1 MVNVPATGTI
11 RLPRSTLFIISVVRP
26 QFLLSIYM
34 RMIMIATMM
43 MLMIFAHDED
53 DIYIIAMM
61 MMTMMNK
68 TPMERGKGAH
78 GENSLNVNF
87 EFIFRKTA

>member
-1 MVNVPATGTI
+1 
-11 RLPRSTLFIISVVRP
+11 
-26 QFLLSIYM
+26 
-34 RMIMIATMM
+34 MIATMM
-43 MLMIFAHDED
+43 MMMIFAHDED
-53 DIYIIAMM
+53 DIYMIAMM

-87 EFIFRKTA
+87 EFIFRKTAQI